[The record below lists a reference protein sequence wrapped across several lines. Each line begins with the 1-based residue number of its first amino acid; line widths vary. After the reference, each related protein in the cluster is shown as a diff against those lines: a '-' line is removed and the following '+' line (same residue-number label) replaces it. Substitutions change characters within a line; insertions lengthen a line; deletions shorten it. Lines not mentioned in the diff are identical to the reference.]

1 MSLYFCRACVV
12 IVSMW
17 SRIHSTTTNR
27 SPNVNHTTRRF
38 PRTLREAFP
47 QDREWAYSIEK
58 HKASMSVLEALVAWA
73 SITGMSVL
81 LAWAVV
87 A

>member
-1 MSLYFCRACVV
+1 M
-12 IVSMW
+12 
-17 SRIHSTTTNR
+17 ND
-27 SPNVNHTTRRF
+27 TTRRF

-47 QDREWAYSIEK
+47 RDRQWAYSIER
-58 HKASMSVLEALVAWA
+58 HRAPMSVLEALVAWA

>member
-17 SRIHSTTTNR
+17 SRIHGTTTNR

-81 LAWAVV
+81 IAWAVV

>member
-12 IVSMW
+12 NVSTW

-27 SPNVNHTTRRF
+27 SPNVNDTTRRF

>member
-1 MSLYFCRACVV
+1 VEIRCLHRN
-12 IVSMW
+12 
-17 SRIHSTTTNR
+17 TNR

-81 LAWAVV
+81 IAWAVV

>member
-12 IVSMW
+12 VVSTW

-47 QDREWAYSIEK
+47 HDREWAYSIEK

-81 LAWAVV
+81 IAWAVV

>member
-1 MSLYFCRACVV
+1 M
-12 IVSMW
+12 
-17 SRIHSTTTNR
+17 
-27 SPNVNHTTRRF
+27 
-38 PRTLREAFP
+38 REAFP
-47 QDREWAYSIEK
+47 HDREWAYSIEK

-73 SITGMSVL
+73 SIIGMSVL

>member
-1 MSLYFCRACVV
+1 
-12 IVSMW
+12 MW
-17 SRIHSTTTNR
+17 SRIHSITTNR

-38 PRTLREAFP
+38 PRTMREAFP

-58 HKASMSVLEALVAWA
+58 HKAPMSVLEALVAWA
-73 SITGMSVL
+73 SIAGMSVL